1 MNDELKGEVT
11 RGARALVVYPQ
22 MRGRGDLDPAARL
35 EEARGLALAIG
46 LVVADAMA
54 IVIREPRAGTLFGE
68 GQIQNIATA
77 CELEEAELV
86 IVDGSLTAIQQ
97 RNLEEKLKRKVI
109 DRTGLILEI
118 FGERAATAEGR
129 LQVELAHLDY
139 QAGRLVRSWTHLERQ
154 RGGFGFLGGPG
165 ETQIEADRR
174 MIRDRMA
181 RIRRELEQVRR
192 TRGLHR
198 DRREKAP
205 WPVIA
210 LVGYTNAGKST
221 LFNRLTGASVM
232 AENLLFA
239 TLDPTMRAIRLPAVE
254 KAILSDTV
262 GFISDL
268 PTQLV
273 AAFRATLEEVTAA
286 DVILHVRD
294 IANPDTEAQKRQVLD
309 VLADLGVVA
318 GNGGDGDQGEGEAP
332 SIPIVEVWN
341 KWDLLGPEQAA
352 LLTEAVTHRD
362 GETIVPLSALTGQGC
377 DELLEVAGRM
387 LTQDARL
394 YSFVV
399 PAADGQ
405 RLAFLHARG
414 EVVAEEDAGEGPDGP
429 QLRLQVRLS
438 ERERGRF
445 GAL

>member
-1 MNDELKGEVT
+1 MNDELKDEDT
-11 RGARALVVYPQ
+11 RGARVLIVYPQ
-22 MRGRGDLDPAARL
+22 MRGKGDLDTGARL
-35 EEARGLALAIG
+35 EEAHGLALAIG
-46 LVVADAMA
+46 LIVADAIA
-54 IVIREPRAGTLFGE
+54 IPIREPRAGTLFGE
-68 GQIQNIATA
+68 GQIQNISVA
-77 CELEEAELV
+77 CELNGAELV
-86 IVDGSLTAIQQ
+86 IVDGSLSAIQQ

-198 DRREKAP
+198 ERREKAP

-221 LFNRLTGASVM
+221 LFNKLTGADVM
-232 AENLLFA
+232 AEDLLFA
-239 TLDPTMRAIRLPAVE
+239 TLDPTMRAIRLPGVE

-286 DVILHVRD
+286 DVLLHVRD
-294 IANPDTEAQKRQVLD
+294 IANADTEAQKRQVLE
-309 VLADLGVVA
+309 VLADLGVMTEE
-318 GNGGDGDQGEGEAP
+318 GDDGAEPA
-332 SIPIVEVWN
+332 IPIIEVWN
-341 KWDLLGPEQAA
+341 KWDLLAS
-352 LLTEAVTHRD
+352 THAEELRETIAQRAN
-362 GETIVPLSALTGQGC
+362 ETIVPLSALTGLGC
-377 DELLEVAGRM
+377 DHLLQIVSQQLTAGA
-387 LTQDARL
+387 QL
-394 YSFVV
+394 YSFVL
-399 PAADGQ
+399 PTADGQ
-405 RLAFLHARG
+405 RIAFLHARG
-414 EVVAEEDAGEGPDGP
+414 EVVSEEPAGEGPDGP
-429 QLRLQVRLS
+429 QVCMQVRLTK
-438 ERERGRF
+438 RELGRF
-445 GAL
+445 GTL

>member
-1 MNDELKGEVT
+1 MC
-11 RGARALVVYPQ
+11 PQ
-22 MRGRGDLDPAARL
+22 FRGRGAYDAEARL
-35 EEARGLALAIG
+35 DEAKGLALAIG
-46 LVVADAMA
+46 IVVADGF
-54 IVIREPRAGTLFGE
+54 VVPIREARAATLFGE
-68 GQIQNIATA
+68 GQVRNIAIA
-77 CELEEAELV
+77 CEQSEAELV
-86 IVDGSLTAIQQ
+86 IVDGALSAIQQ

-181 RIRRELEQVRR
+181 KLRRELEQVRR

-198 DRREKAP
+198 DRRHKAP
-205 WPVIA
+205 WPVVA

-221 LFNRLTGASVM
+221 LFNRLTGSDVM
-232 AENLLFA
+232 AEDLLFA
-239 TLDPTMRAIRLPAVE
+239 TLDPTMRAIRLPGLD

-294 IANPDTEAQKRQVLD
+294 IASRESELQKAQVLE
-309 VLADLGVVA
+309 VLDELGLLEEE
-318 GNGGDGDQGEGEAP
+318 GGAP
-332 SIPIVEVWN
+332 RVPIVEVWN
-341 KWDLLGPEQAA
+341 KWDLLDEGRAA
-352 LLTEAVTHRD
+352 ELRQRIAACPNDVILPV
-362 GETIVPLSALTGQGC
+362 SALTGEGTNA
-377 DELLEVAGRM
+377 LLEACGRL
-387 LTQDARL
+387 LTSDAKL
-394 YSFVV
+394 HSFVI

-405 RLAFLHARG
+405 KIAWLHAHG
-414 EVVAEEDAGEGPDGP
+414 EVECDEDGGEGDSGP
-429 QLRLQVRLS
+429 VRRLKVRLTP
-438 ERERGRF
+438 RELGRF
-445 GAL
+445 TRL